1 MAGTKAGGLKAAA
14 TNRAK
19 YGKEFYARIG
29 QKGGRI
35 SRRGPATTST
45 STPISMIDE
54 SEESKI
60 EVRVA

>member
-1 MAGTKAGGLKAAA
+1 MAGTKAGGAKAAA
-14 TNRAK
+14 TNKAK
-19 YGKEFYARIG
+19 YGKDFYSRIG

-35 SRRGPATTST
+35 SRRGPATTK
-45 STPISMIDE
+45 ISMTEE